1 MQQIVE
7 QHFEKMYRHKS
18 EIMKKINPILL
29 LIIGIILS
37 TSCSS
42 DSNPTP
48 LDIRNRLQ
56 STITQGNWAVANFSN
71 NGNNQTQ
78 IFSGYTFNFNA
89 QNAVLVT
96 FLESTVPGNWTA
108 NVEGP
113 LPVLFL
119 QFFATN
125 DVLQIL
131 NTSWEILH
139 VAPSEIRLRRTNA
152 DSGTVNLLTFT
163 KI

>member
-1 MQQIVE
+1 
-7 QHFEKMYRHKS
+7 MYRHKS
-18 EIMKKINPILL
+18 EIMKILNPITI
-29 LIIGIILS
+29 LILVLIS
-37 TSCSS
+37 MTSCSS

-71 NGNNQTQ
+71 NGVNQTQ

-96 FLESTVPGNWTA
+96 FPESTVPGNWTA

-113 LPVLFL
+113 LAVLFL

-125 DVLQIL
+125 DVLQLL